1 MAEVSDVCHQ
11 HLKVVLALVVLV
23 VIVLVE
29 MRVWGRL
36 GGWVEKRGAKKNPD
50 RGHSH
55 GAAAP
60 LPPSAIGIELN

>member
-1 MAEVSDVCHQ
+1 MA
-11 HLKVVLALVVLV
+11 LTMVLMV

-29 MRVWGRL
+29 MRVWGWVV
-36 GGWVEKRGAKKNPD
+36 GWVEKRGAKKNPD